1 MSSRPKM
8 VDIPDQSQ
16 VVGADAGI
24 DPLEVLAEVFR
35 NSGRILLIC
44 LVTAILTSLAVLLI
58 PNKYTGRTRLLP
70 PQQNQSMAS
79 MMLGQLGPLAGLAG
93 KDLNLKNMNDAYVA
107 MLKSRTLAEGI
118 VKEFDLQKR
127 YKSEKLQDALD
138 QLEKNTRVSLNRDNT
153 IDVEVSDRDPAT
165 AAKMT
170 NAYVDGLLRI
180 SRNLAITEASRR
192 RLFFESQL
200 KTVRDDLALAE
211 SELRK
216 VQERTGLIE
225 PNTQARSIV
234 MAVADLRAQI
244 AAREVQLSAMRTF
257 ATENNPDYIQL
268 QREIAALRTQ
278 LARLQK
284 DKNLGEGD
292 TQIATKAVPE
302 VGLEFVRKLRDVKYN
317 ETLYEVLSKQY
328 EVARIDEAKDAAVI
342 QVLDPAVI
350 PERKSSPQRTL
361 IVLLVTIVTFIVA
374 VMFYAARYLLFAG
387 QSGKTRLLRIEQLK
401 EDLKHGLRTPTRANS

>member
-8 VDIPDQSQ
+8 VDIPDAAA
-16 VVGADAGI
+16 VGPARVDLFELLSEI
-24 DPLEVLAEVFR
+24 VR
-35 NSGRILLIC
+35 NTGKILLTC
-44 LVTAILTSLAVLLI
+44 LVAAVITSIIVLLI

-70 PQQNQSMAS
+70 PQQNQSVAT

-93 KDLNLKNMNDAYVA
+93 KDLNIKNMNDVYVA
-107 MLKSRTLAEGI
+107 MLKSRTLAESM
-118 VKEFDLQKR
+118 VKDFDLQKR
-127 YKSEKLQDALD
+127 YKAEKIQDAVER
-138 QLEKNTRVSLNRDNT
+138 LEKNTRVALNRDNT
-153 IDVEVSDRDPAT
+153 IDVEVSDRDPAL
-165 AAKMT
+165 AAKMA
-170 NAYVDGLLRI
+170 NAYVDGLMRI
-180 SRNLAITEASRR
+180 SRTLAVTEASRR

-200 KTVRDDLALAE
+200 KSVRDDLALAE
-211 SELRK
+211 SELRR

-225 PNTQARSIV
+225 PNTQARTIV

-244 AAREVQLSAMRTF
+244 AAREVQLSSMRTF

-268 QREIAALRTQ
+268 SREISALRDQ

-292 TQIATKAVPE
+292 TQIATKSVPE

-328 EVARIDEAKDAAVI
+328 EIARIDEAKDAAVV
-342 QVLDPAVI
+342 QVLDPAVL

-361 IVLLVTIVTFIVA
+361 IVLLVTIVTFIFA
-374 VMFYAARYLLFAG
+374 VLFFAGRYLLFAG
-387 QSGKTRLLRIEQLK
+387 PMGDNRRLRLRQLRS
-401 EDLKHGLRTPTRANS
+401 ELANGLRMPVRSNA